1 MTSTKRYFEEKQR
14 MNQWFIWVVLLLLN
28 GITAVAVYV
37 QIIEKH
43 PVGNNPMSNVGLI
56 ILSVLMVALTVF
68 ILSVRLE
75 TQIFSDH
82 ITFKLSPFH
91 VKTRIVKHEELQSIE
106 VRKYNPI
113 LEYGGWGLR
122 GFGKNVAYN
131 ISGNQGIQ
139 LELKNGKRILL
150 GTRNPDAVREVL
162 RVAGYIKSGN

>member
-56 ILSVLMVALTVF
+56 ILSVLMVAFTAF

-75 TQIFSDH
+75 IQIDSDH
-82 ITFKLSPFH
+82 IAFKLSPFH
-91 VKTRIVKHEELQSIE
+91 VKTRIIKHDELQSIA
-106 VRKYNPI
+106 VRKYKPI

-150 GTRNPDAVREVL
+150 GTQNPDAAREAL
-162 RVAGYIKSGN
+162 HAAGYNSGK